1 MSSFWVELSSEERD
15 KIGKEE
21 YEAQDERNRRWMGEG
36 VAMEGELQKQNK
48 HIGWTRRH
56 FAILKGRNTLLIF
69 KNARKGQD
77 PSQVYALH
85 FFVAV

>member
-21 YEAQDERNRRWMGEG
+21 YEAQDERNRRWMVEG